1 MKEIFI
7 IRHAQTEF
15 NKKGI
20 IQGSEVDSE
29 INDVGISQ
37 AKLFYNVFKNH
48 NFDKIYVSALQ
59 RTFLTVKYFLDD
71 GVLYEKLSDFNE
83 MSWGEN
89 QGKSDDIREY
99 KLLTQSWINGDLDNK
114 FIGGESPNEMS
125 LRLKK
130 GIEYVINENYNKILI
145 CIHGRALRI
154 LLSLIIDNDLTKMDK
169 YPHSNTGLYILNY
182 DKGKFKLID
191 TNNIKHLNSLK

>member
-37 AKLFYNVFKNH
+37 AKLFYNVYKNH

-182 DKGKFKLID
+182 DKGKYKLID

>member
-48 NFDKIYVSALQ
+48 NFDKIYISALQ

-130 GIEYVINENYNKILI
+130 GIGAE
-145 CIHGRALRI
+145 
-154 LLSLIIDNDLTKMDK
+154 
-169 YPHSNTGLYILNY
+169 
-182 DKGKFKLID
+182 F
-191 TNNIKHLNSLK
+191 